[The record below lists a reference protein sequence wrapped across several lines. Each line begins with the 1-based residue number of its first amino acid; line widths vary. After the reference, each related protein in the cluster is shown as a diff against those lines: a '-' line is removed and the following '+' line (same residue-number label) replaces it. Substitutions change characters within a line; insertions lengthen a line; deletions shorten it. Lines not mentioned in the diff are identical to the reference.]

1 MKYSQVRI
9 FSKERQKNPEVV
21 FGMFWVD
28 EDGHVDIDN
37 LPSKREL
44 VEMFAQM
51 IDGSVTAEFTGSVVD
66 ED

>member
-1 MKYSQVRI
+1 M
-9 FSKERQKNPEVV
+9 

-37 LPSKREL
+37 LPSNREL

-51 IDGSVTAEFTGSVVD
+51 IDGSITAEFTGSVVD

>member
-1 MKYSQVRI
+1 
-9 FSKERQKNPEVV
+9 
-21 FGMFWVD
+21 MFWVD
-28 EDGHVDIDN
+28 EDGYVDIDN

-51 IDGSVTAEFTGSVVD
+51 IDGSITAELTGSVVD

>member
-1 MKYSQVRI
+1 
-9 FSKERQKNPEVV
+9 
-21 FGMFWVD
+21 MFWVD

-37 LPSKREL
+37 LPSNREL

-51 IDGSVTAEFTGSVVD
+51 IDGSITAEFTGSVVD

>member
-1 MKYSQVRI
+1 MDV
-9 FSKERQKNPEVV
+9 
-21 FGMFWVD
+21 
-28 EDGHVDIDN
+28 DN

-51 IDGSVTAEFTGSVVD
+51 IDGSITAEFTGSVVD

>member
-1 MKYSQVRI
+1 
-9 FSKERQKNPEVV
+9 
-21 FGMFWVD
+21 MFWVD

>member
-1 MKYSQVRI
+1 
-9 FSKERQKNPEVV
+9 
-21 FGMFWVD
+21 MFWVD

-37 LPSKREL
+37 LPSNREL

-51 IDGSVTAEFTGSVVD
+51 IDGSITAEFTGSVID